1 MDDYKTPN
9 YMDVREYKADQLQQF
24 LKKIAELESNSG
36 QNTEHVP
43 MKAGMHKGT
52 AAVGNYG
59 LMPLTAQDLDRQ
71 YSVNELQ
78 NMPKEDV
85 QKKLEQ
91 NPELQKRLAE
101 TLASKLLKNNPEDVA
116 AHKWLYGQYSKPTPK
131 ELEKSERIRKFR
143 VLSNAK

>member
-1 MDDYKTPN
+1 
-9 YMDVREYKADQLQQF
+9 
-24 LKKIAELESNSG
+24 
-36 QNTEHVP
+36 
-43 MKAGMHKGT
+43 MHKGT
-52 AAVGNYG
+52 AAVGDYG

-71 YSVNELQ
+71 YSINELQ
-78 NMPKEDV
+78 GMSKEEV

-101 TLASKLLKNNPEDVA
+101 TLASKLLKNNPEEVA
-116 AHKWLYGQYSKPTPK
+116 AHKWLHGQYSNPSSK